1 MGSAS
6 RRFYLKLFTKVR
18 LKGKTC
24 FAEGM
29 RIINGGGQ
37 KPDPAAPFTFKIWHI
52 RKVCMSV
59 HKNVLCR
66 WVCVV
71 ACCTYFREVMRLVES
86 LK

>member
-37 KPDPAAPFTFKIWHI
+37 KPDPAAPFTFKI
-52 RKVCMSV
+52 
-59 HKNVLCR
+59 
-66 WVCVV
+66 
-71 ACCTYFREVMRLVES
+71 
-86 LK
+86 